1 MSDIQTQLMG
11 YIVKN
16 VEKSF
21 FNGIRD
27 KIYIQYGIAEDF
39 LTEHFQLTPKGRL
52 RPQMCR
58 YLTDEAL
65 AEVGGELRYTNPR
78 GEHYLVADTG
88 SVVISHLAVKDGKTQ
103 KEAVHRKLL
112 SLGNKI
118 LEPFQPDMFKSD
130 IEDLREKLHVVIYV
144 IQPNSA
150 SKQQGVPEGIFIAVP
165 FSDWTDYHAWL
176 SIDEML
182 SMYESEE
189 ILESDGAWPKLK
201 IALRDRES
209 KQGNSE

>member
-21 FNGIRD
+21 FDSIRD
-27 KIYIQYGIAEDF
+27 RIYIRYGIAEDF

-78 GEHYLVADTG
+78 GEHYLVVDTG
-88 SVVISHLAVKDGKTQ
+88 NIVISHLAVKDGKAQ
-103 KEAVHRKLL
+103 KDAAHRKLL
-112 SLGNKI
+112 SMGNKM
-118 LEPFQPDMFKSD
+118 LEPFQPDMFNSEM
-130 IEDLREKLHVVIYV
+130 EDLREKLHVVV
-144 IQPNSA
+144 FVVQPNST
-150 SKQQGVPEGIFIAVP
+150 SNQQGVPEGIYIAVP
-165 FSDWTDYHAWL
+165 FSNWTDYHAWL

-189 ILESDGAWPKLK
+189 VLESDGAWPTLK
-201 IALRDRES
+201 IALRDREG
-209 KQGNSE
+209 KQGNE